1 MLLCTRSWL
10 TIMVSPGYSP
20 EAQWSP
26 FCWPRSPATKR
37 HSHFGSNM
45 VKRNGLLCSNMVKYS
60 KEINSNIA
68 NKAGH
73 ISTQTRGDVCICT
86 LYPPKYLAF
95 AHRITP
101 NIKDWFGCSD
111 HPTHKSTN
119 SYPDPDHEKV
129 VNVDD
134 NGDH

>member
-1 MLLCTRSWL
+1 MF
-10 TIMVSPGYSP
+10 VF
-20 EAQWSP
+20 A
-26 FCWPRSPATKR
+26 
-37 HSHFGSNM
+37 
-45 VKRNGLLCSNMVKYS
+45 
-60 KEINSNIA
+60 
-68 NKAGH
+68 
-73 ISTQTRGDVCICT
+73 ICT

>member
-1 MLLCTRSWL
+1 
-10 TIMVSPGYSP
+10 
-20 EAQWSP
+20 
-26 FCWPRSPATKR
+26 
-37 HSHFGSNM
+37 
-45 VKRNGLLCSNMVKYS
+45 MVKYS

-134 NGDH
+134 NGDHEKGVNSGDNGVHEEGFITLIMT